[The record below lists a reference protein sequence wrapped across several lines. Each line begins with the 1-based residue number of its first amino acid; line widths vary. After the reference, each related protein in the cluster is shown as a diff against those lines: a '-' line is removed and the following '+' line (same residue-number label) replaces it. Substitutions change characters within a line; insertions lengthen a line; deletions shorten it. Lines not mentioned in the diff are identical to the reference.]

1 MSSYS
6 RIIFVW
12 TRPNARERTTT
23 KNWQISPAPILC
35 VFFNSIQLERLCV
48 YRSCVKVCQ
57 LRLLL
62 IHAQQF
68 KHCLAVNGFGRQSSG
83 VLFGVWIHYEVCMD
97 FSFSSLIV
105 SFRFQW
111 KCKWLWFRL
120 FKKQRKK
127 TKEVVQVQFLFVIR
141 LSNWIL
147 FISIQGMIWLL
158 RLGFF
163 KCYFGCRTKDR

>member
-1 MSSYS
+1 MREQLQSNN
-6 RIIFVW
+6 ICVNE
-12 TRPNARERTTT
+12 TERTRANDNKKLANQSRTDFV
-23 KNWQISPAPILC
+23 C
-35 VFFNSIQLERLCV
+35 FFFNSIQLERLCV

-68 KHCLAVNGFGRQSSG
+68 KHCLVVNGFGRQSSG
-83 VLFGVWIHYEVCMD
+83 VLFGVSIHYEVCMD

-127 TKEVVQVQFLFVIR
+127 TKEVV
-141 LSNWIL
+141 
-147 FISIQGMIWLL
+147 
-158 RLGFF
+158 
-163 KCYFGCRTKDR
+163 